1 MLFHVYDAPKPE
13 GYFINEPQGFYRTML
28 DADWVMYILLP
39 GLLVAIVV
47 ALMYAWRLHEI
58 PKHKAEHKKM
68 RQAELVSAL
77 TVLGLFEH
85 WVWVVALFI
94 AYMDWDAVDDW
105 VLSVVR
111 RSRDVLI
118 KNSPVNAEAAD
129 TAVDLELPVDVE
141 VAEAAVDLKVP
152 VDVEV
157 AEAAVVDT
165 IPLSM
170 VGSEE
175 PRP

>member
-13 GYFINEPQGFYRTML
+13 GYYINEPQGFYRTML

-39 GLLVAIVV
+39 GLLIAIVV
-47 ALMYAWRLHEI
+47 ALIYAWRLHEI

-105 VLSVVR
+105 VLSIVR
-111 RSRDVLI
+111 RSRDALMP
-118 KNSPVNAEAAD
+118 SPTANAEPVVTIVEPKA
-129 TAVDLELPVDVE
+129 PVDVVVSE
-141 VAEAAVDLKVP
+141 I
-152 VDVEV
+152 
-157 AEAAVVDT
+157 AVVET
-165 IPLSM
+165 TPVSTN
-170 VGSEE
+170 GNEE